1 MFNLIIEPK
10 LLSIDMDELNK
21 VKIYTIKQITYL
33 EVITKQPR
41 TIGLELAWGRNPI
54 EVRCIFF
61 IFLIFA
67 FIFCIYL
74 IISILKT

>member
-33 EVITKQPR
+33 RVITKQPR
-41 TIGLELAWGRNPI
+41 TIGLELAWGRN
-54 EVRCIFF
+54 
-61 IFLIFA
+61 LQK
-67 FIFCIYL
+67 
-74 IISILKT
+74 IIC